1 MSSIYYLLVFYDF
14 CNIFSGVI
22 CNFAQYLPQLSYL
35 MDFINYYVSNFYLYF
50 NLYLLHYLLTI
61 LTLFAFGKFVLLR
74 HVIY

>member
-1 MSSIYYLLVFYDF
+1 MYSIYYLLVIYDF

-22 CNFAQYLPQLSYL
+22 CNFVQYLPQLSYL
-35 MDFINYYVSNFYLYF
+35 MNFIKYCIDNFYLYF

-61 LTLFAFGKFVLLR
+61 FALFALGKFLLLR